1 VPRGFIV
8 PAVIRAS
15 AQRDRAHHGTVRK
28 PLERIF
34 LKGLSTILVDILST
48 MNLRML
54 PPLIAAFL
62 LATVPATSASGPYII
77 PVIVPLTGPSA
88 NTGALAAQTLHI
100 FETYANEH
108 GGLRGQPIHFD
119 IHDDGSQPQTAVQLL
134 SNIMAQHPAV
144 VLGPTP
150 TATCNALAP
159 LVQTAGPVLYCSTPG
174 TLPPRGGFVFCAAMA
189 LPQFDRGIIRY
200 MRLKGY
206 QRLAI
211 ISSTDGSGQANDA
224 ATREV
229 LALPESKDLKVLT
242 WEHMAPGDISA
253 SAQAVHI
260 KNSGAQAIIA
270 WVSGPTFGTVLR
282 SLRDAGVELPLTPNG
297 ANVNPEELTQFGA
310 FLPKEMPL
318 AGFPFMAP
326 NELGKTALRGPVN
339 DMIEAYRAAHVEIS
353 PGGTGYAW
361 DPAAIVLSGLRKLGP
376 DATAQQLRDYI
387 LGLRRFAGIDGL
399 YDFSIGDQHG
409 LTDANVVMV
418 AWNPKAKDWV
428 PLSGLGSIPLRP

>member
-1 VPRGFIV
+1 
-8 PAVIRAS
+8 
-15 AQRDRAHHGTVRK
+15 
-28 PLERIF
+28 
-34 LKGLSTILVDILST
+34 

-54 PPLIAAFL
+54 IA
-62 LATVPATSASGPYII
+62 LAGALVLMTATASSAAGPYVI

-88 NTGALAAQTLHI
+88 NTGALAAQTLRI
-100 FETYANEH
+100 FEGYANQH

-119 IHDDGSQPQTAVQLL
+119 IRDDGSQPQTAVQLL
-134 SNIMAQHPAV
+134 SAIMADHPAV

-150 TATCNALAP
+150 TQTCNALAP
-159 LVQTAGPVLYCSTPG
+159 LVQNSGPVLYCSTPG
-174 TLPPRGGFVFCAAMA
+174 TLPPRGGYVFCAAMA

-206 QRLAI
+206 KKLAI

-229 LALPESKDLKVLT
+229 LALPESKDLKVVT
-242 WEHMAPGDISA
+242 WEHMGPSDISA
-253 SAQAVHI
+253 TAQAVHI
-260 KNSGAQAIIA
+260 KNSGADAIIA

-297 ANVNPEELTQFGA
+297 ANVNENELIQFGA
-310 FLPKEMPL
+310 FLPKDMPL
-318 AGFPFMAP
+318 AGFAFMAP
-326 NELGKTALRGPVN
+326 SEVQNTPLRAPVN
-339 DMIEAYRAAHVEIS
+339 DMIAAFRAAHTDIS

-361 DPAAIVLSGLRKLGP
+361 DVAAIVLSGLRKIGP
-376 DATAQQLRDYI
+376 SATAQQLRDYI
-387 LGLRRFAGIDGL
+387 LSLRKFAGIDGV

-418 AWNPKAKDWV
+418 GWDATAKGWT
-428 PLSGLGSIPLRP
+428 PLSKLGSIPLKP